1 MPAFA
6 AIRSAV
12 ERPNPSAKK
21 TSRATRRIFLESA
34 CEACRVGLP
43 VRPEA
48 CSLVF
53 WVDVMPHLGHTLSAL
68 QASNALHCI
77 ARPREIARAYAR
89 PTRPAELCL
98 PERIAAVRREWKQCD
113 FIKASWLRYHSRQAF
128 LSIFHVAVS
137 GTVAHRLSIGSYKVT
152 TIVSRASTLDSD
164 EKHSTSR
171 PLN

>member
-1 MPAFA
+1 MIRRPPRSTRTDTLFPYTTLFRAYKVRLEMPAFA

-53 WVDVMPHLGHTLSAL
+53 WVDVMPHLGHTLSA
-68 QASNALHCI
+68 QI
-77 ARPREIARAYAR
+77 GRA
-89 PTRPAELCL
+89 
-98 PERIAAVRREWKQCD
+98 
-113 FIKASWLRYHSRQAF
+113 
-128 LSIFHVAVS
+128 HV
-137 GTVAHRLSIGSYKVT
+137 
-152 TIVSRASTLDSD
+152 
-164 EKHSTSR
+164 
-171 PLN
+171 